1 MRVNDSFILRT
12 IADENLLIPTG
23 TAALEVQGLISLSE
37 SGALLYQKLL
47 SGSTA
52 AELAALL
59 TAEYDID
66 LETAQRD
73 TADFL
78 DQMRELGVLAEE

>member
-52 AELAALL
+52 EELAALL
-59 TAEYDID
+59 TAEYDVD

-78 DQMRELGVLAEE
+78 DQMRELGILVEE